1 MPNEYIAVYALKS
14 TVLLDQAEWVS
25 DVFETSERCVIFEFK
40 DQRIKMCIGLSFDPI
55 KSRICERGLN

>member
-40 DQRIKMCIGLSFDPI
+40 DQRIKNVHWIVFRS
-55 KSRICERGLN
+55 N